1 MPGWAIAMIVVGAVV
16 ALTLVVLA
24 VVLYRDRVVTQ
35 QKKEAVSSYNAV
47 QDS

>member
-24 VVLYRDRVVTQ
+24 VVLYRDRVAQ
-35 QKKEAVSSYNAV
+35 QKKAAVSSYNAV